1 MAGMT
6 SKSHVDLV
14 LARYHAIMIGMVRT
28 PTASPGSSRPAEP
41 EPIDGIDELAVAIR
55 SLRTTDEV
63 TRFLRDLCTRA
74 ELEALAH
81 RWQTARL
88 LDEGVPY
95 LEIAERVPTSTATV
109 TRVAQWVRHGTG
121 GYRVALGRMKRR

>member
-1 MAGMT
+1 MIEMARTTNPPKLPPSLEWAGAST
-6 SKSHVDLV
+6 LV
-14 LARYHAIMIGMVRT
+14 
-28 PTASPGSSRPAEP
+28 
-41 EPIDGIDELAVAIR
+41 DGIDELAAAIR
-55 SLRTTDEV
+55 TLRTTDEV

-74 ELEALAH
+74 ELEALVH

-121 GYRVALGRMKRR
+121 GYRIALERAKRR

>member
-1 MAGMT
+1 MARAPASVSG
-6 SKSHVDLV
+6 SGSGSDSGSAASAFGQEDAVEGIGELV
-14 LARYHAIMIGMVRT
+14 AALRT
-28 PTASPGSSRPAEP
+28 
-41 EPIDGIDELAVAIR
+41 
-55 SLRTTDEV
+55 LRTTDEV

-74 ELEALAH
+74 ELEALVH
-81 RWQTARL
+81 RWRTARL

-121 GYRVALGRMKRR
+121 GYRIALGRTRRP

>member
-1 MAGMT
+1 MSMARTLATT
-6 SKSHVDLV
+6 SSSVQPLEVVGDL
-14 LARYHAIMIGMVRT
+14 
-28 PTASPGSSRPAEP
+28 
-41 EPIDGIDELAVAIR
+41 DELAAAIR
-55 SLRTTDEV
+55 TLRTNDEV

-88 LDEGVPY
+88 LDDGVPY

-121 GYRVALGRMKRR
+121 GYRIALGRAKRR